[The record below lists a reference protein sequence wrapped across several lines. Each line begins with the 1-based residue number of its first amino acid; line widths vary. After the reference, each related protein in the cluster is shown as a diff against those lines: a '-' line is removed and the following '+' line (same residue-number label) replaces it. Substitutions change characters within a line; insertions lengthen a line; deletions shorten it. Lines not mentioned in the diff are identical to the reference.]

1 MKKIKAFFTESLQIW
16 KEEYIKIFS
25 DKGVLI
31 LLVGASIF
39 YPIVY
44 SLSYNTEVLNETP
57 IAVID
62 KDFTGTSRKLTRMV
76 DATPQIKVSA
86 HVSDMEEAKDL
97 FLKGK
102 VSGILQIPDDFTK
115 KVMRGEQAN
124 ISVYTDGGYFLIY
137 KQVYQGV
144 VYASGTM
151 GAGIQIK
158 KLTMK
163 GMPPSQALAQVKGID
178 HISTSLYNPAG
189 GYGTYAMPA
198 VLILII
204 QQLFL
209 MSIGMLNGKE
219 KEKAAVHYLLPFAS
233 KRGGALRV
241 LFGKTGAL
249 FSIALM
255 ISFYLLFVIVKA
267 FDFPMNG
274 KLSDVFLFIIPY
286 LLSVIFL
293 GFILAS
299 FFKNRE
305 NSMIFLLFTAIP
317 CMFLS
322 GFSWPVE
329 AFPIGFEWF
338 SKLIPT
344 TPGIQGYLKINQM
357 GASLHEAGSEW
368 FHLWVMAGVYG
379 LIAMF
384 IFARMI
390 KQAKAL
396 HPKNN

>member
-1 MKKIKAFFTESLQIW
+1 MFQVW

-31 LLVGASIF
+31 LLFGASLF

-44 SLSYNTEVLNETP
+44 SVSYNPEVLSETP

-62 KDFTGTSRKLTRMV
+62 KSFSGTSRQLIRMI
-76 DATPQIKVSA
+76 DASPQVKVSA
-86 HVSDMEEAKDL
+86 QVSNMEDAKDL
-97 FLKGK
+97 FLKGE
-102 VSGILQIPDDFTK
+102 VHGIVQVPDEFTK
-115 KVMRGEQAN
+115 QVMRGEQAFIN
-124 ISVYTDGGYFLIY
+124 LYTDGSYFLIY

-144 VYASGTM
+144 LYASGTM
-151 GAGIQIK
+151 GAGIQMK
-158 KLTMK
+158 KLMMK
-163 GMPPSQALAQVKGID
+163 GMPQTQALAQAKGVD
-178 HISTSLYNPAG
+178 HISTGLYNPAG

-209 MSIGMLNGKE
+209 MSIGMLGGTE
-219 KEKAAVHYLLPFAS
+219 KEKGAVHYLLPFGS

-241 LFGKTGAL
+241 LIGKTGAF
-249 FSIALM
+249 FSIALI
-255 ISFYLLFVIVKA
+255 ISFYLLFIIVKW
-267 FDFPMNG
+267 FQFPMNG
-274 KLSDVFLFIIPY
+274 KLLDVFLFSIPFI
-286 LLSVIFL
+286 LSVIFL

-317 CMFLS
+317 CLFLS

-329 AFPIGFEWF
+329 AFPFGFETL
-338 SKLIPT
+338 SKIIPT
-344 TPGIQGYLKINQM
+344 TPGILGYLKINQM
-357 GASLHEAGSEW
+357 GASLQEAGKEW
-368 FHLWVMAGVYG
+368 FHLWIMAGTYG
-379 LIAMF
+379 TIAMF
-384 IFARMI
+384 IFSRMI

-396 HPKNN
+396 HPENN